1 MPRARK
7 RSRPPKRQA
16 PMTPRVDC
24 VFQFLAL
31 SLLMLSLAAAGV
43 VGEGR
48 PESGPRR
55 LNPMGRQAV

>member
-1 MPRARK
+1 
-7 RSRPPKRQA
+7 
-16 PMTPRVDC
+16 MTPRVDC

-55 LNPMGRQAV
+55 LNPLGRQAV